1 MQLHL
6 NPDFSMPAVGFGTY
20 LIKDDEADACVS
32 TALEVGYRHIDT
44 AEGYGNEAGVGRA
57 IASAAL
63 PREDLFVTTK
73 LWPGNP
79 AWGQAAK
86 DKTAVAAALDA
97 SLEKLGLEYV
107 DLYLIHAPFAGEKR
121 LEQWEA
127 LVSLREEGKT
137 AAIGVSNFNQ
147 AQLHEIEAAGLP
159 TPDANQIELHPWS
172 QKPEL
177 VSYLF
182 EKGIVP
188 IAYSSLIPLAQWRIA
203 EGQASA
209 KTDQMKEDGEKPD
222 SPFAQLA
229 SKHNVSQAQILLKWA
244 LEKGY
249 PVLPK
254 STDPTRI
261 KTNFDL
267 FSFELDSADMNLMAG
282 LDRGDGVAWS
292 SGDPT
297 K

>member
-1 MQLHL
+1 MQFHL

-209 KTDQMKEDGEKPD
+209 KTDQMKEDGEKSD

-267 FSFELDSADMNLMAG
+267 FSFELDSADMNVMAG